1 MSNIYNNS
9 FNIFCLGN
17 KDEMTYTM
25 FNADKHKDTNDNVTV
40 LWNQTENSHI
50 KKGCSHLIVGLKQS
64 SFIVS
69 KIS

>member
-1 MSNIYNNS
+1 MLKLYQLKGTTLKRPSGQMSNIYNNS

-40 LWNQTENSHI
+40 L
-50 KKGCSHLIVGLKQS
+50 
-64 SFIVS
+64 
-69 KIS
+69 